1 METMG
6 CRSRPARRPLLDSSR
21 LDLGRDRAESTS
33 IDLTVAGMCFGVLRE
48 QARRSRGYAPRAP
61 EERCL
66 EYYGV
71 DYFEDRGK
79 LVCRFTA
86 HSGTKT
92 LRAQSAPA
100 DRRSSRASKAFDRAT
115 RTKRPLVPR
124 DGARSSLPGL

>member
-48 QARRSRGYAPRAP
+48 QKRRGTGFAPRAP

-71 DYFEDRGK
+71 DYFEKNGK

-124 DGARSSLPGL
+124 DGARSSLRCY